1 MNHNKTITA
10 ATETLVSG
18 LCDNLVTVAKMLKS
32 DDGEN
37 KEYDRAL
44 VELTG
49 NFLGKSNEE
58 LPGIAR
64 QIGIDPTHLWD

>member
-1 MNHNKTITA
+1 MNHNKTIDA
-10 ATETLVSG
+10 ATEALVKG
-18 LCDNLVTVAKMLKS
+18 LNDNLVAVAKMLRS
-32 DDGEN
+32 DNGEN

-49 NFLGKSNEE
+49 NFLGKPNKE
-58 LPGIAR
+58 LPNIAR